1 MTPSGMEYDL
11 LKLEDITVTDLDG
24 NIIEGI
30 RKQSSDL
37 KTHLQIYKAKEEI
50 NGIIHTHS
58 SFASCFAVLNESI
71 PVTSTTMANE
81 IGGEVPVSKYAPVGS
96 DELGEYIVEKIGDQ
110 KVDMLLIFPEN
121 FETDVKA
128 YDVLTAGK
136 KAPQVEIYFNSA
148 STESA
153 ALYGSVSDGMS
164 AYESSFANK
173 FDVNAGDGKY
183 DLATKEDTSA
193 KMFSL
198 MVILIKVLLKFLLS
212 LLNL

>member
-1 MTPSGMEYDL
+1 MLENLKKEVIEAGIKLKEYKLITLTGGNVSGRDKETGYIVMTPSGMEYDL

-110 KVDMLLIFPEN
+110 KAVLLESHGVFAYGEN
-121 FETDVKA
+121 VNHA
-128 YDVLTAGK
+128 LTAAVMLEDAAKVYYLAKSIGSPK
-136 KAPQVEIYFNSA
+136 PLPEEEIKRA
-148 STESA
+148 SE
-153 ALYGSVSDGMS
+153 LFKNVYGQ
-164 AYESSFANK
+164 K
-173 FDVNAGDGKY
+173 
-183 DLATKEDTSA
+183 
-193 KMFSL
+193 
-198 MVILIKVLLKFLLS
+198 
-212 LLNL
+212 